1 MKKMCLL
8 AVIIL
13 APLFSQAQ
21 AQGVSDGGRITSITS
36 LGDVLMFSISG
47 NKEVDRPDCAT
58 TKKFAVHGSS
68 THVPVIIAAFNG
80 SKKVGNVRG
89 LGSCSQT
96 LDSEDLK
103 WIQLVK

>member
-1 MKKMCLL
+1 MKV
-8 AVIIL
+8 AI
-13 APLFSQAQ
+13 
-21 AQGVSDGGRITSITS
+21 ITS
-36 LGDVLMFSISG
+36 LGDVLIFTIAG
-47 NKEVDRPDCAT
+47 NKESDRPDCAT
-58 TKKFAVHGSS
+58 TKRFAVHGSF